1 METISQESIIRV
13 QFLNPL
19 AEHGGQTDFYFGSLA
34 AIYELFTPEQV
45 GCKLETLWSAKI
57 EPLHP
62 KATPRCVVSKQVL
75 YRKKQKNQNVKRN
88 SFHFL

>member
-1 METISQESIIRV
+1 MEKITIETIVRV
-13 QFLNPL
+13 QFLNPV

-57 EPLHP
+57 DTLHP
-62 KATPRCVVSKQVL
+62 KTTPRCVVSKHVL
-75 YRKKQKNQNVKRN
+75 YRKKQKER
-88 SFHFL
+88 L

>member
-1 METISQESIIRV
+1 MEKITKETIIRV
-13 QFLNPL
+13 QFLNPV
-19 AEHGGQTDFYFGSLA
+19 AEYGGQTDFYFGSLA

-57 EPLHP
+57 DPLHP

-75 YRKKQKNQNVKRN
+75 YRKKQKKE
-88 SFHFL
+88 L